1 MQRRTLAAA
10 AAVCLA
16 LPGAYARAAARGT
29 RIIVPFAAGG
39 PLDITARFLAE
50 GLEKAGEGSFWVQNK
65 PGAAGVSGM
74 LEAKKR
80 KPDGRTLLVTGV
92 GPLSVNPSIL
102 DKLPYDPSSDFTPI
116 TLLST
121 TPNVLVVTK
130 RFAQEN
136 SISSFSDF
144 IDWAKKNGPVPFA
157 SGGAGSI
164 GHLALLEL
172 SKAAGIEVKH
182 VPYPGAHPAL
192 LSLLSGDAAALID
205 NAANSSGLI
214 RSGELVALAATTKE
228 RTEILPDVPT
238 MAEFGIPIEMQTWI
252 CLLAPKG
259 MKADLVEKIRSAVVK
274 LLSSDEAAEKFK
286 TLGSRPQTT
295 TSEELARL
303 IESDAAKYAALLGA
317 EGGAK

>member
-10 AAVCLA
+10 AAIGLA
-16 LPGAYARAAARGT
+16 LPGAYAAAAGRGT

-50 GLEKAGEGSFWVQNK
+50 GLEKSGAGSFWVQNK

-74 LEAKKR
+74 LEGKR
-80 KPDGRTLLVTGV
+80 RRPDGRTLIVSGV
-92 GPLSVNPSIL
+92 GPLSVNPSLL
-102 DKLPYDPSSDFTPI
+102 DKLPYDPTKDFTPI

-121 TPNVLVVTK
+121 TPNVLVVTR
-130 RFAQEN
+130 RFAEKN
-136 SISSFSDF
+136 SISNFSDF
-144 IDWAKKNGPVPFA
+144 IEWSKKNGPVPFA

-172 SKAAGIEVKH
+172 AKAAGIEVKH

-214 RSGELVALAATTKE
+214 KSGELLALAATTRQ
-228 RTEILPDVPT
+228 RTDILPDVPT

-259 MKADLVEKIRSAVVK
+259 MKPELVEQIRTGVVK
-274 LLSSDEAAEKFK
+274 LLSSDEAAAKFK
-286 TLGSRPQTT
+286 SLGSRPQTST
-295 TSEELARL
+295 PQELSRL
-303 IESDAAKYAALLGA
+303 IESDAAKYSALLSQGT
-317 EGGAK
+317 